1 MSRYLHP
8 GEEAGEL
15 RLCGDADRQAI
26 MHWLASRLGLDGIKL
41 GASLATGGGCRFLC
55 VEYLTPAMR
64 PAGHLRDLA
73 RVCSLRIV
81 EFFEACIGIGLQEA
95 GEVLRCS
102 RGRSALRSGL

>member
-41 GASLATGGGCRFLC
+41 GDPVECFLGDWWGLSL
-55 VEYLTPAMR
+55 PMR
-64 PAGHLRDLA
+64 RISYAGNA
-73 RVCSLRIV
+73 P
-81 EFFEACIGIGLQEA
+81 
-95 GEVLRCS
+95 S
-102 RGRSALRSGL
+102 RPPP